1 LIPMIEPFQ
10 PDYEDYLHDE
20 SRRVGRADQIAFPK
34 TEAEVLQIL
43 QEAQAQSL
51 PITPQGARTG
61 ISAGAVPE
69 GGLILN
75 LSHLNQVSP
84 PEGQTLRVQPGV
96 TLAAIRE
103 AVPPT
108 HFFAPDPT
116 EPTASIGGMISCNSS
131 GALSFLHGPT
141 RNHILG
147 LRVATLSGEVLDL
160 QRGRERADGL
170 QFKMG
175 STSGTLPRLPQPA
188 VKNAAGYFVKPD
200 MDLVDLFIGAEGTLG
215 VVTEATLQ
223 LLPMPGAVWGLM
235 TFLPSTA
242 SVVQF
247 VETLR
252 QTPLAE
258 GTQLAALEY
267 FNARALDFLRSKA
280 ETLAGQEISVPDLP
294 EGTSCVYAEW
304 HAPDEAAAETAMLV
318 AAELLPELG
327 GDPDTAILAD
337 NLHDIEK
344 LKHFRH
350 ALPELVNATVG
361 ERRKAYPDLTKL
373 GTDMS
378 VPDARLADVLSLYE
392 PDLAATDLDHLTFG
406 HIGANHL
413 HVNILPQTPADYDAG
428 KALYLRWAGSIIAW
442 GGSISAEHGIGK
454 LKRELFRQMVGD
466 EALAKMHALKNI
478 FDPHDLLSPG
488 NLWERP
494 LS

>member
-1 LIPMIEPFQ
+1 LIPMIVPFQ
-10 PDYEDYLHDE
+10 PEFEDYLHDE
-20 SRRVGRADQIAFPK
+20 SRRIGRADQIAFPE
-34 TEAEVLQIL
+34 TETDVRQIL
-43 QEAQAQSL
+43 QEAQALSL
-51 PITPQGARTG
+51 PVTTQGARTG

-75 LSHLNQVSP
+75 LSHLNHLTP
-84 PEGQTLRVQPGV
+84 PDGLMMRVQPGV

-103 AVPPT
+103 AVPAT

-147 LRVATLSGEVLDL
+147 LRVATLSGEMLDL
-160 QRGRERADGL
+160 QRGHDRADGL
-170 QFKMG
+170 DFTLG
-175 STSGTLPRLPQPA
+175 AASGTLPPLPQPA
-188 VKNAAGYFVKPD
+188 VKNAAGYYVKPD
-200 MDLVDLFIGAEGTLG
+200 MDLLDLFIGAEGTLG

-235 TFLPSTA
+235 AFLPSTDA
-242 SVVQF
+242 AVQF
-247 VETLR
+247 VDTLR
-252 QTPLAE
+252 QTPLTG

-280 ETLAGQEISVPDLP
+280 DTLAGQDISVPDLP

-304 HAPDEAAAETAMLV
+304 HAPDETAAEAAMMV
-318 AAELLPELG
+318 AADLLSELG

-337 NLHDIEK
+337 THADIEK

-350 ALPELVNATVG
+350 ALPELVNAAIG
-361 ERRKAYPDLTKL
+361 ERHKTYPGLTKL

-378 VPDARLADVLSLYE
+378 VPDAHLSDVLSLYE
-392 PDLAATDLDHLTFG
+392 RDLAATDLEHLIFG

-413 HVNILPQTPADYDAG
+413 HVNILPRTPADYDAG
-428 KALYLRWAGSIIAW
+428 KALYLRWAESIIAW

-466 EALAKMHALKNI
+466 EALVQMHALKKI
-478 FDPHDLLSPG
+478 FDPRDLLSPG
-488 NLWERP
+488 NLWERSP
-494 LS
+494 S

>member
-1 LIPMIEPFQ
+1 MPMIEPFQ
-10 PDYEDYLHDE
+10 PEFEDYLHDE

-51 PITPQGARTG
+51 PITVQGARTG

-69 GGLILN
+69 SGLILN
-75 LSHLNQVSP
+75 LSHMNHLRAP
-84 PEGQTLRVQPGV
+84 KDGAMRVQPGV

-103 AVPPT
+103 ATPTT

-147 LRVATLSGEVLDL
+147 LRIATLSGEVLDL
-160 QRGRERADGL
+160 QRGRDRADGL
-170 QFKMG
+170 NFRLG
-175 STSGTLPRLPQPA
+175 PYSGTLPPLPQPA
-188 VKNAAGYFVKPD
+188 VKNAAGYYVKPD
-200 MDLVDLFIGAEGTLG
+200 MDLLDLFVGAEGTLG

-235 TFLPSTA
+235 TFLPSTD
-242 SVVQF
+242 SVVTF
-247 VETLR
+247 VDTLR
-252 QTPLAE
+252 RTPLSD

-267 FNARALDFLRSKA
+267 FNARALDFLRSQA
-280 ETLAGQEISVPDLP
+280 ETLAGQDISVPNLP

-304 HAPDEAAAETAMLV
+304 HAPDEASAEAAMMV
-318 AAELLPELG
+318 AADLLPELG

-337 NLHDIEK
+337 NPADIEK

-350 ALPELVNATVG
+350 ALPELVNAFIG
-361 ERRKAYPDLTKL
+361 ERRKAYPGLTKL

-378 VPDARLADVLSLYE
+378 VPDDRLADVLALYE
-392 PDLAATDLDHLTFG
+392 ADLAATDLDHLTFG

-413 HVNILPQTPADYDAG
+413 HVNILPRTPADYDAG
-428 KALYLRWAGSIIAW
+428 KALYLRWAESIIAW

-466 EALAKMHALKNI
+466 DALLQMHALKQI
-478 FDPHDLLSPG
+478 FDPRDLLSPG
-488 NLWERP
+488 NLWEGAP
-494 LS
+494 S